1 MRLSRFVLGTA
12 VLVSILGVSAFG
24 SFRTN
29 RTSAQEAG
37 GKLAEIQGRGTLNCG
52 VSEGLAGFSRLN
64 PDSNRWEG
72 LDADFCRVIAAAIF
86 GRQENIDDF
95 INFVPLSADARF
107 VALQSGE
114 IDVLNRNTTWT
125 LTRDLTLGADFG
137 PTTFYDGQG
146 LLVRVEDGF
155 TSLADMEGAT
165 FCSTSGTTTE
175 KNITDSYRA
184 QFNADPT
191 LVLKA
196 TAAENLADFES
207 ATCDVLTS
215 DKSQLAALQSTSS
228 NPAAYTILGD
238 TLSKEPLGPMYPAND
253 SQFADIVD
261 WAVYTTFQAEELGL
275 TSANIQE
282 SVDAQAAATEGD
294 GVFDVQLQRFFGLT
308 EDNYGDA
315 LGIPNTFAVDIILT
329 VGNYGEIYERNV
341 TPIGVPREGSLN
353 ALWTQ
358 GGLHYSPAWR

>member
-1 MRLSRFVLGTA
+1 MRLSRVMSAA
-12 VLVSILGVSAFG
+12 VLVSVIGLSLLGG
-24 SFRTN
+24 TRMN
-29 RTSAQEAG
+29 RTSAQTEAT
-37 GKLAEIQGRGTLNCG
+37 GKLAEILERGQLNCG

-64 PDSNRWEG
+64 ADTNRWEG
-72 LDADFCRVIAAAIF
+72 LDADFCRAIAAAIF
-86 GRQENIDDF
+86 GSEGNIDDF
-95 INFVPLSADARF
+95 VNFVPLSADARF

-125 LTRDLTLGADFG
+125 LTRDITLGADFG

-146 LLVRVEDGF
+146 LLARVEDGF

-175 KNITDSYRA
+175 KNITDAYRA
-184 QFNADPT
+184 QFNTDPT

-228 NPAAYTILGD
+228 NPAAYIILGD

-261 WAVYTTFQAEELGL
+261 WTVYATFQAEELGIS
-275 TSANIQE
+275 SANIQE
-282 SVDAQAAATEGD
+282 MIDAQSASAEGD
-294 GVFDVQLQRFFGLT
+294 GVYDIQLQRFFGLT
-308 EDNYGDA
+308 EDNYGA
-315 LGIPNTFAVDIILT
+315 NMGINNTFAVDVIKV
-329 VGNYGEIYERNV
+329 VGNYGEIYDRNV
-341 TPIGVPREGSLN
+341 TPINVPRAGSLN
-353 ALWTQ
+353 DLWTN